1 MIQLDSIPNQELV
14 EEIQAINA
22 IYEPDTITVTHS
34 GSGSGLGLGLGLGSA
49 QSNAASAGAGTLD
62 LGNSRHEDDSARTEV
77 TLHIPGQAN
86 LSFRLGLAS
95 TYPETRPE
103 VLGTA
108 STAARGEGKV
118 AVDVLE
124 DIIQRTWQPGAVCL
138 FDVISEAVEVF
149 PELNIGGAQETP
161 AAAAAAAAAA
171 ATEDDAEPNETQS
184 SHLAA
189 AGSSEPGN
197 ANTKAPVDCLTSF
210 SLRDAYGLDHPPD
223 WTISDVLTEKKS
235 VFVARA
241 IRVKS
246 LAQAQA
252 FLDHLLS
259 TDDKV
264 AAATHNISAWRI
276 KQSKESDARTS
287 TKPGSHAPETAE
299 TVIQDY
305 DDDGETAAGGRLLH
319 MMQLMDVW
327 NVLVVVTRWFGRIH
341 LGPARFKLINDAGRD
356 ALVKGGFTR
365 GENTSASDKS
375 KKKGKK

>member
-1 MIQLDSIPNQELV
+1 MTQLDSIPNQELV

-34 GSGSGLGLGLGLGSA
+34 GSGSGLGSA

-62 LGNSRHEDDSARTEV
+62 LGVSRHEDDSARIGV
-77 TLHIPGQAN
+77 TLHIPGQAH
-86 LSFRLGLAS
+86 LSFRLGFAS

-149 PELNIGGAQETP
+149 PVLNIGGLQEPP
-161 AAAAAAAAAA
+161 AAATTTT
-171 ATEDDAEPNETQS
+171 ATEDGAEPDETQS
-184 SHLAA
+184 GHLAA
-189 AGSSEPGN
+189 AGSSERGN
-197 ANTKAPVDCLTSF
+197 ATTKAPVDCLTSF

-252 FLDHLLS
+252 FLDYLLS

-276 KQSKESDARTS
+276 KQSKESDPRTS
-287 TKPGSHAPETAE
+287 TKPGSHGPETAE